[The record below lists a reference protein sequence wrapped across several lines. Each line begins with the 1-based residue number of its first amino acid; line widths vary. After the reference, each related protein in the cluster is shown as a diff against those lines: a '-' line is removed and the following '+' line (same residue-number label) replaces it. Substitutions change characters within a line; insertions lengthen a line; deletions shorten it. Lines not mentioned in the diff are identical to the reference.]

1 LDRFP
6 WQWWATFT
14 FREAWVHPEAA
25 DKLFRVFIS
34 KANRAL
40 HGPRWAKKGLGVS
53 WVRGLER
60 QRRGTI
66 HYHVLLSGVGRLRR
80 YTYERL
86 WRELAGF
93 ARIERP
99 RSRGRVLRYITK
111 YVVKGGEIDFG
122 GPYFKDPSLL
132 PPPLPFDP

>member
-1 LDRFP
+1 MKS
-6 WQWWATFT
+6 
-14 FREAWVHPEAA
+14 HPEQRGTA
-25 DKLFRVFIS
+25 RTY
-34 KANRAL
+34 
-40 HGPRWAKKGLGVS
+40 KKGIGIS
-53 WVRGLER
+53 WVRGLEH

-66 HYHVLLSGVGRLRR
+66 HYHALLSGVGRLRR

-86 WRELAGF
+86 WWELAGF

-99 RSRGRVLRYITK
+99 RSCERVLHYVTK

-132 PPPLPFDP
+132 PLPLPFDP